1 MRFHALGKPLVRCC
15 HHSSRLEERRKDE
28 DQDAAWSQ
36 KDVVFSGFALHGT
49 PPPGPGATSPFRPAL
64 RQVKETFGAFYSEK
78 LQVSLSLSQVI
89 PERFVNYFA
98 WKLSGT
104 IELEAPNG
112 NVYDVR
118 ITERRNKT
126 AFVDANHIVESDSLM
141 FRYRGNCRFKVVVFD
156 CSGCEKVFSCAR
168 ILTNISDQEPSTNST
183 DISTSFSD
191 GNTHSSARRQS
202 DDCQSGSSGHREDSP
217 YEHESSESD
226 DHTLPTPLYVL
237 SGKCYVT
244 EEDDANIV
252 ELVQEIQPEMPSLVA
267 MMTKP
272 SAKPYPDVVI
282 PKDYALAH
290 FPRKN
295 QTIKLQLPEQSK
307 KWYCEFHVKS
317 NGGHCSL
324 YDCGFVRDNHLLE
337 GDLCVFQ
344 PMPNCKGRTFKVI
357 VHLFR
362 KATIDHPSS
371 ENISKR
377 GLPSTKNTPTLCI
390 KEEPKDDEET
400 FSSGYDEHRISKK
413 YPDHDVMTKTN
424 VRVSLTFG
432 TEYAAKYLRKG
443 DRNLVL
449 QLEGKS
455 QQWHGVMRDHKGA
468 LRISG
473 GWTSFASENGL
484 TSASS
489 S

>member
-1 MRFHALGKPLVRCC
+1 
-15 HHSSRLEERRKDE
+15 
-28 DQDAAWSQ
+28 
-36 KDVVFSGFALHGT
+36 
-49 PPPGPGATSPFRPAL
+49 
-64 RQVKETFGAFYSEK
+64 
-78 LQVSLSLSQVI
+78 
-89 PERFVNYFA
+89 
-98 WKLSGT
+98 
-104 IELEAPNG
+104 
-112 NVYDVR
+112 
-118 ITERRNKT
+118 
-126 AFVDANHIVESDSLM
+126 
-141 FRYRGNCRFKVVVFD
+141 
-156 CSGCEKVFSCAR
+156 
-168 ILTNISDQEPSTNST
+168 
-183 DISTSFSD
+183 
-191 GNTHSSARRQS
+191 
-202 DDCQSGSSGHREDSP
+202 
-217 YEHESSESD
+217 
-226 DHTLPTPLYVL
+226 
-237 SGKCYVT
+237 
-244 EEDDANIV
+244 
-252 ELVQEIQPEMPSLVA
+252 MPSLVA

-413 YPDHDVMTKTN
+413 YPDHD
-424 VRVSLTFG
+424 G
-432 TEYAAKYLRKG
+432 TEPLHDGNGCRTNGSAGQDSFGESWSHCIRSAHLRG
-443 DRNLVL
+443 SHDQDQCPRLTNL
-449 QLEGKS
+449 
-455 QQWHGVMRDHKGA
+455 WHGVRCQIPSK
-468 LRISG
+468 RRS
-473 GWTSFASENGL
+473 
-484 TSASS
+484 
-489 S
+489 

>member
-1 MRFHALGKPLVRCC
+1 
-15 HHSSRLEERRKDE
+15 
-28 DQDAAWSQ
+28 
-36 KDVVFSGFALHGT
+36 
-49 PPPGPGATSPFRPAL
+49 
-64 RQVKETFGAFYSEK
+64 
-78 LQVSLSLSQVI
+78 
-89 PERFVNYFA
+89 
-98 WKLSGT
+98 
-104 IELEAPNG
+104 
-112 NVYDVR
+112 
-118 ITERRNKT
+118 
-126 AFVDANHIVESDSLM
+126 
-141 FRYRGNCRFKVVVFD
+141 
-156 CSGCEKVFSCAR
+156 
-168 ILTNISDQEPSTNST
+168 
-183 DISTSFSD
+183 
-191 GNTHSSARRQS
+191 
-202 DDCQSGSSGHREDSP
+202 
-217 YEHESSESD
+217 
-226 DHTLPTPLYVL
+226 
-237 SGKCYVT
+237 
-244 EEDDANIV
+244 
-252 ELVQEIQPEMPSLVA
+252 MPSLVA

-413 YPDHDVMTKTN
+413 DPYMMSLGARLTQGQKKKVLEKVGAIASDLHIYVAVMNKTN
-424 VRVSLTFG
+424 VRRSLTFA
-432 TEYAAKYLRKG
+432 TKYCDTYLRKG
-443 DRNLVL
+443 SRSLVF
-449 QLEGKS
+449 QAEGKI
-455 QQWHGVMRDHKGA
+455 QQWHGGLHVTDRA
-468 LRISG
+468 LRIRG
-473 GWTSFASENGL
+473 GWTSFARDNNLREGDICLFELMKNKVGL
-484 TSASS
+484 KKMMVYIIRRERC
-489 S
+489 